1 MACLCQSK
9 GNGARLIAKFLRG
22 QIDKN
27 PNAVP
32 MSCWKIF
39 SSEKPFIEGTIDKIN
54 ADEKKK
60 NHVLGMEN
68 CCPREVD
75 IQFYHVK
82 KCVLGMELFVL
93 PRALRE
99 ARCG

>member
-60 NHVLGMEN
+60 TCLRHGKLLPQGGRYTILS
-68 CCPREVD
+68 CKEVCAGD
-75 IQFYHVK
+75 GIVCF
-82 KCVLGMELFVL
+82 
-93 PRALRE
+93 A
-99 ARCG
+99 